1 MGIFKNSIFQKSNQ
15 TRIKI
20 NDLESENP
28 SFY

>member
-1 MGIFKNSIFQKSNQ
+1 MGNFKNSILQKINQ

-20 NDLESENP
+20 NDLKSENP